1 MKPWLLLWLL
11 CACAPGALAQPETP
25 LRRAVEAA
33 WARSL
38 ERPAT
43 AGLGEVARAREIAA
57 DSPWAAPPVV
67 ELGYRGDPL
76 SSVAGQR
83 EAEVGLAWPLL
94 LPGQRAARAAEAR
107 GALDSAEAGGRA
119 AKLRVAGA
127 VRDALW
133 QVQAGA
139 AELSLAEA
147 RAAGMRS
154 LAEDVERRVAAGDL
168 ARSDSLAIRAERLA
182 AEAEVAGARQQL
194 DSARAAWQLLTGM
207 DVVPEVAESEARAM
221 ADDHPEIALAVRNVQ
236 AAQDRL
242 DLTRA
247 ERSDPPELLLR
258 YRQEVAASGAASQNS
273 IGLAMRLPLGTRDR
287 NLPREALAQSEL
299 DVARAEEQRVRARVH
314 SAFTVARAA
323 AQSAASRL
331 EAEESRAAL
340 LRERARLI
348 ELSFRAG
355 ETALP
360 ELLRTLAA
368 AAQAEAAVVRQRAGL
383 GLARARTQQSAGVL
397 P

>member
-1 MKPWLLLWLL
+1 MKPWLWLLL
-11 CACAPGALAQPETP
+11 CACAPVALAQPEVQ

-33 WARSL
+33 WTRSL

-43 AGLGEVARAREIAA
+43 AGLGEVARARETAA
-57 DSPWAAPPVV
+57 ESPWAAPPSV

-83 EAEVGLAWPLL
+83 EAEIGLVWPLL
-94 LPGQRAARAAEAR
+94 LPGQRAARAAAAR

-133 QVQAGA
+133 HVQAGA

-182 AEAEVAGARQQL
+182 AEAEMEGARQRL

-207 DVVPEVAESEARAM
+207 DAVPEVAEAEARAM
-221 ADDHPEIALAVRNVQ
+221 ADDHPEIALAERNVQ

-242 DLTRA
+242 DLVRT

-299 DVARAEEQRVRARVH
+299 DVARSEEQRVRARLQ

-368 AAQAEAAVVRQRAGL
+368 AAQAEAAAVRQRAGL

>member
-1 MKPWLLLWLL
+1 MKPWLLWWLL
-11 CACAPGALAQPETP
+11 CACAPGVLAQPDTL

-33 WARSL
+33 WERSL
-38 ERPAT
+38 ERSAT
-43 AGLGEVARAREIAA
+43 GGQGEVARARETAA
-57 DSPWAAPPVV
+57 ESPWAAPPSV

-83 EAEVGLAWPLL
+83 ETEVGLAWPLL
-94 LPGQRAARAAEAR
+94 LPGQRAARVAVAR
-107 GALDSAEAGGRA
+107 AGLDSAEAGSRA

-127 VRDALW
+127 VRETQW
-133 QVQAGA
+133 QAQAGA

-147 RAAGMRS
+147 RAAGVRS
-154 LAEDVERRVAAGDL
+154 LADDVERRVAAGDL

-182 AEAEVAGARQQL
+182 AEAELAGARQRL
-194 DSARAAWQLLTGM
+194 DSVRAAWRLLTGM
-207 DVVPEVAESEARAM
+207 DAVPEVAEAEARAM

-242 DLTRA
+242 DLVRA

-258 YRQEVAASGAASQNS
+258 YRQEVAASGATSQNS

-287 NLPREALAQSEL
+287 NLPREAHAQSEL

-314 SAFTVARAA
+314 STFTVARAA
-323 AQSAASRL
+323 ALSAAARL
-331 EAEESRAAL
+331 EAEESRVAL

-368 AAQAEAAVVRQRAGL
+368 AAQAEAAVARQRAGL